1 MGRGFSPENSLR
13 LLRGENSLHV
23 IDLREFGGKSP
34 DQIERIKG
42 RIIGE
47 NGTAR
52 LNIENLTGATIS
64 VYGRTVGII
73 GRTKS
78 ITFSS

>member
-13 LLRGENSLHV
+13 LLRGENSLHI

-47 NGTAR
+47 NGAAR
-52 LNIENLTGATIS
+52 QNM
-64 VYGRTVGII
+64 
-73 GRTKS
+73 
-78 ITFSS
+78 